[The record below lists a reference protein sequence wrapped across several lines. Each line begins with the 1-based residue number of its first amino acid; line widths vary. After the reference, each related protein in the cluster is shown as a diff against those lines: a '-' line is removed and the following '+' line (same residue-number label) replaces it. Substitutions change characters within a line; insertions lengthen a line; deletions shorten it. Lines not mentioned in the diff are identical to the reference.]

1 MRKELIRHHRDK
13 RQYLHEMTRCEKAP
27 IPREHLL
34 DERETHIE
42 HIGNKK
48 KEVKKDNWRDEKKRF
63 SDKQEGF
70 WKGKSISIRSRTTMR
85 SLKVP

>member
-1 MRKELIRHHRDK
+1 
-13 RQYLHEMTRCEKAP
+13 MTRCEKAP

-34 DERETHIE
+34 DERETHME